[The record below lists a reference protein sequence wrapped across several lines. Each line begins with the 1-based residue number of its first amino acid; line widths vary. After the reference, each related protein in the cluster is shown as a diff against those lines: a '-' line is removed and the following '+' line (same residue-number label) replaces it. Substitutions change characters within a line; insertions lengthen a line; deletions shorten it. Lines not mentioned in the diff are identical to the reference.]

1 MRLFLDGAIC
11 TTRCDMPSMACTDK
25 LNQRHPT
32 PVVPLWTAR
41 TRRSWHSSTRCGLLA
56 PLMSSHRRRHP
67 SPRDCCLGLD
77 SVEGTSSLTL
87 DRHRMHSRPA
97 CITRRPTDWL
107 ASVPRDH
114 WKNMGRPRRNF
125 QLRCG
130 GPRLRHDDRKLR
142 ASERAR

>member
-1 MRLFLDGAIC
+1 MPHALHGVHRQVESTSPDPSSPALDRSHETIMALFDSLRVA
-11 TTRCDMPSMACTDK
+11 RAA
-25 LNQRHPT
+25 HVVT
-32 PVVPLWTAR
+32 PAPPPQ
-41 TRRSWHSSTRCGLLA
+41 SSRELG
-56 PLMSSHRRRHP
+56 
-67 SPRDCCLGLD
+67 DCCLGLD

-130 GPRLRHDDRKLR
+130 GPRLRHDDGKLR